1 MCYHMN
7 MIKHSIRYFNKKE
20 VRAVWDNEQSMWW
33 YSAVDFI
40 NILVK
45 PNSPRRYWNNVKVRN
60 PELSPFCGQLKLY
73 ADDGKK
79 YVSDV
84 INESGVRL
92 LLTIIPSKYKKQV
105 LNCIKFLKD
114 RGFGKDISTGK
125 GQFAYETSE
134 EKLNI
139 TYINTKYF
147 ITLSRYIPTKDELN
161 EIKNNSKYEIVSKQ
175 GRSKNG
181 EIRKKIRFFKE
192 GSIFKNNKEK
202 YGQII
207 DSGKQNPSLEYGYA
221 YKIPYFGGEN
231 I

>member
-1 MCYHMN
+1 

-40 NILVK
+40 NILVE

-105 LNCIKFLKD
+105 LDWITGMLDPIDEQSKRKAYQLYKTNLIRRQWAQQHRIIIPSSLSNRSYTPYPSTPSAPLKSL
-114 RGFGKDISTGK
+114 KNSS
-125 GQFAYETSE
+125 ATSFPRE
-134 EKLNI
+134 
-139 TYINTKYF
+139 
-147 ITLSRYIPTKDELN
+147 
-161 EIKNNSKYEIVSKQ
+161 
-175 GRSKNG
+175 
-181 EIRKKIRFFKE
+181 
-192 GSIFKNNKEK
+192 
-202 YGQII
+202 
-207 DSGKQNPSLEYGYA
+207 PSW
-221 YKIPYFGGEN
+221 
-231 I
+231 